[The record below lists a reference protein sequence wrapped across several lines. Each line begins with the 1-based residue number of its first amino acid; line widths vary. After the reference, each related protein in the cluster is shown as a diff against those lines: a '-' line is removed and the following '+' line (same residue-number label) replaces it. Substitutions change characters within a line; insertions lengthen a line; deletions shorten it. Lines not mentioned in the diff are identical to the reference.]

1 MKCSGQFTQ
10 FDVNAEV
17 KGDDFT
23 STHIAAAL
31 QVASIDTR
39 VRDFIRPLV
48 LNDIHTCRKLVVR
61 EGTRIDVSVK

>member
-23 STHIAAAL
+23 LTHITAAL
-31 QVASIDTR
+31 QVASTDTR
-39 VRDFIRPLV
+39 VRDFIVCGQR
-48 LNDIHTCRKLVVR
+48 HY
-61 EGTRIDVSVK
+61 